1 MRFTIEAGLAQGVP
15 RLRIFDADSGA
26 LRLQWRYPPEPSH
39 SGEHETAGCN
49 QHDCA
54 ARAHLHS
61 LMRDLFLLSCAS
73 NVGLARAVASDRCIH
88 CDACVPSSSDSVS
101 IARLTLTK

>member
-26 LRLQWRYPPEPSH
+26 LRLQWRYHPVPARSE
-39 SGEHETAGCN
+39 EDERAGCD

-61 LMRDLFLLSCAS
+61 LMRDLFLLSCAA
-73 NVGLARAVASDRCIH
+73 NVGLARPVASDRCIH
-88 CDACVPSSSDSVS
+88 CDACAPSSSHSAS
-101 IARLTLTK
+101 IVRLSRAK